1 MAMQLL
7 SLYRNLSRPNTELS
21 ASSFQVVAIPGYP
34 HHRIGKDAAGAPA
47 LLVHIGREEGAVPGP
62 VALQHISVQHRV
74 RCSLL
79 ASEQSR
85 EEDFTVVR
93 CVAGDR
99 SLREYF
105 VSIAEATLQQLGPSP
120 TRGQVTR
127 AVQRLTELF
136 RAFELPSRKTAQGLW
151 AELVVIAYASAPSAV
166 VAAWHEDPD
175 EAFDFAD
182 GRFRVE
188 SKSFGQATRTHMF
201 TLRQARPGP
210 AVNAVIVS
218 IRAERSAGGTTIAD
232 LLATIRSRGLSAD
245 EIMKVQD
252 VVAQSLGD
260 AAPIALTL
268 AFDLERARSSVL
280 FFDSAQV
287 PSVDPMLPPGV
298 SNVRFEAILDEA
310 AALTSGELGAR
321 NSFFA
326 AFLPD

>member
-1 MAMQLL
+1 MQLL
-7 SLYRNLSRPNTELS
+7 NLYRGLSRPNTELS
-21 ASSFQVVAIPGYP
+21 ASTFQVVPVPEYP
-34 HHRIGKDAAGAPA
+34 RHRIGKDAAGGPA
-47 LLVHIGREEGAVPGP
+47 LLLHIGQEEGTVPGP
-62 VALQHISVQHRV
+62 VALQHIAVQHRV
-74 RCSLL
+74 RCKLL
-79 ASEQSR
+79 AGAESSE
-85 EEDFTVVR
+85 EEFTVVR

-105 VSIAEATLQQLGPSP
+105 ISIAEATLQQIGPSP
-120 TRGQVTR
+120 TRGQVSR

-151 AELVVIAYASAPSAV
+151 AELVLIAYASDPSAV
-166 VAAWHEDPD
+166 IAAWHQDPD

-188 SKSFGQATRTHMF
+188 AKSFSQATRTHMF
-201 TLRQARPGP
+201 TLRQVRPGP
-210 AVNAVIVS
+210 AVDAVIVS

-232 LLATIRSRGLSAD
+232 LLTTIRSRGLPAD
-245 EIMKVQD
+245 ALIKVQD
-252 VVAQSLGD
+252 VVAHSLGE

-287 PSVDPMLPPGV
+287 PSVDPTLPSAV
-298 SNVRFEAILDEA
+298 SNVRFEALLDEA
-310 AALTSGELGAR
+310 AALAPDVLGTRAA
-321 NSFFA
+321 FFA